1 MDLKKKCNIC
11 NGTRKIAPWKIAPEP
26 NPNPNPNPGGDLLG
40 AIFLGEMI

>member
-40 AIFLGEMI
+40 AIFPGEMI